1 MNSSMMTNAPMV
13 NNGHFGD
20 GDVAVLASIVV
31 WLRKGGAGIVGWP
44 GCRVYPSLLSV
55 RT

>member
-1 MNSSMMTNAPMV
+1 MNSSMMINAPMV

-31 WLRKGGAGIVGWP
+31 CLEKGERVLLVGSVAG
-44 GCRVYPSLLSV
+44 
-55 RT
+55 RTRLCSP